1 MIWAVSLLTL
11 NLPTQGLFVGD
22 ADLVI
27 VFGVFWISVER
38 WLPSKQKFSTPIIYL
53 QHTTYIVFVE
63 NQLKPSL
70 EAYHF

>member
-11 NLPTQGLFVGD
+11 NLPTQGLFAGD
-22 ADLVI
+22 VDLII

-38 WLPSKQKFSTPIIYL
+38 YLPSKQKFSTPIIYP
-53 QHTTYIVFVE
+53 QHTTYIAFVE
-63 NQLKPSL
+63 NQIKPSL

>member
-11 NLPTQGLFVGD
+11 DLPTQGLFAED

-38 WLPSKQKFSTPIIYL
+38 
-53 QHTTYIVFVE
+53 
-63 NQLKPSL
+63 
-70 EAYHF
+70 